1 LRPNKKNKKM
11 KKTLILLFVTA
22 LGAGTMSSCSKSNKG
37 KLSGE
42 WTINSYSTTYA
53 QTSGNPS
60 VTNTEVMTLNGST
73 ITSVSSSSSA
83 GAVTSTENGTVAAAT
98 WNIEKDG
105 TWTRI
110 IDMTFTVTEPTYS
123 FSNQNVTT
131 ESGTWSFVGKN
142 KTADL
147 KKNERV
153 VMSTLSSSS
162 TVNSTYTVGGVS
174 STDTST
180 DTQTYSEGEYAET
193 FLIVESKSKELSLS
207 QVGASTSTSTDSN
220 GTTTSSSTADAAI
233 VLTQE

>member
-1 LRPNKKNKKM
+1 M
-11 KKTLILLFVTA
+11 VLLLLVFHHHH
-22 LGAGTMSSCSKSNKG
+22 LLEQS
-37 KLSGE
+37 
-42 WTINSYSTTYA
+42 
-53 QTSGNPS
+53 
-60 VTNTEVMTLNGST
+60 
-73 ITSVSSSSSA
+73 
-83 GAVTSTENGTVAAAT
+83 TSTENGTVAAAT

-180 DTQTYSEGEYAET
+180 DTQ
-193 FLIVESKSKELSLS
+193 SLFRR
-207 QVGASTSTSTDSN
+207 
-220 GTTTSSSTADAAI
+220 
-233 VLTQE
+233 

>member
-1 LRPNKKNKKM
+1 M
-11 KKTLILLFVTA
+11 LLLWELEQCRHVVSQIKVSFQE
-22 LGAGTMSSCSKSNKG
+22 
-37 KLSGE
+37 SGLF
-42 WTINSYSTTYA
+42 IHIVQHIA